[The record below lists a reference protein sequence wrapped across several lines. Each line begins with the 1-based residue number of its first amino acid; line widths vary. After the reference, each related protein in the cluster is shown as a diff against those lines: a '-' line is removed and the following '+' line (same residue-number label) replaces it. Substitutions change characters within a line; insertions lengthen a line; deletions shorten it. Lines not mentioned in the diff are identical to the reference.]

1 MYAWSLIW
9 SLIKIRSLLD
19 FYDTINARFIYILVF
34 EPFENAHIHR
44 EKLVNRGLLKTD
56 YVPANSIWIFRKNLF
71 FRRVNSFSKRICFV
85 LKNCSVKV
93 RFGETWYLSGFSL
106 LFKKWLAAIS
116 LTECISIQKKA
127 LGGISY
133 FTYCWNRFDIV
144 I

>member
-56 YVPANSIWIFRKNLF
+56 YVPANSIWIFRN
-71 FRRVNSFSKRICFV
+71 N
-85 LKNCSVKV
+85 
-93 RFGETWYLSGFSL
+93 
-106 LFKKWLAAIS
+106 
-116 LTECISIQKKA
+116 
-127 LGGISY
+127 
-133 FTYCWNRFDIV
+133 FDV
-144 I
+144 

>member
-56 YVPANSIWIFRKNLF
+56 YVPANSIWIFRKNLLV
-71 FRRVNSFSKRICFV
+71 RRVNSFAKRICF
-85 LKNCSVKV
+85 L
-93 RFGETWYLSGFSL
+93 RFENTYLL
-106 LFKKWLAAIS
+106 LFTYS
-116 LTECISIQKKA
+116 LIQKNGYTFATVFSNKCVTVF
-127 LGGISY
+127 LNQTLHIFLITNVWIYKSSY
-133 FTYCWNRFDIV
+133 R
-144 I
+144 